1 MKKETVKIIIKYA
14 IASIIAAC
22 FVLLNLSL
30 RDFFKETEL
39 KEKYR
44 MLADSFTIP
53 GLIYVLLGLLIM
65 LTNKGSLDA
74 LGYMVKRAVKMLVP
88 MSKKDNM
95 TYAEYKETK
104 KGIHGYGFLF
114 YIGAV
119 VTAVGIV
126 FTILFYHCL
135 LYTSDAADD

>member
-14 IASIIAAC
+14 IASIIAVC

-119 VTAVGIV
+119 VTLSLIH
-126 FTILFYHCL
+126 I
-135 LYTSDAADD
+135 

>member
-14 IASIIAAC
+14 IVSIIAVC

-126 FTILFYHCL
+126 FTILFYQV
-135 LYTSDAADD
+135 

>member
-14 IASIIAAC
+14 IASIIAVC
-22 FVLLNLSL
+22 FVLLNFSL

-44 MLADSFTIP
+44 MHADSFTIP

-126 FTILFYHCL
+126 FTILFYQV
-135 LYTSDAADD
+135 

>member
-1 MKKETVKIIIKYA
+1 MLFALFY
-14 IASIIAAC
+14 
-22 FVLLNLSL
+22 LSL
-30 RDFFKETEL
+30 RDFIKETEL

-126 FTILFYHCL
+126 FTILFYQV
-135 LYTSDAADD
+135 

>member
-14 IASIIAAC
+14 IASIIAVC

-74 LGYMVKRAVKMLVP
+74 LGYMVRRAVKMLVP

-126 FTILFYHCL
+126 FTILFYQV
-135 LYTSDAADD
+135 

>member
-1 MKKETVKIIIKYA
+1 
-14 IASIIAAC
+14 
-22 FVLLNLSL
+22 
-30 RDFFKETEL
+30 
-39 KEKYR
+39 

-119 VTAVGIV
+119 VTTVGIV
-126 FTILFYHCL
+126 FTILFYQV
-135 LYTSDAADD
+135 

>member
-1 MKKETVKIIIKYA
+1 MPKKKNIRRNFSIEKETVKIIIKYA
-14 IASIIAAC
+14 IASIIAVC

-88 MSKKDNM
+88 MSKK
-95 TYAEYKETK
+95 
-104 KGIHGYGFLF
+104 I
-114 YIGAV
+114 I
-119 VTAVGIV
+119 
-126 FTILFYHCL
+126 
-135 LYTSDAADD
+135 

>member
-14 IASIIAAC
+14 IASIIAVC

-65 LTNKGSLDA
+65 LTNKGSL
-74 LGYMVKRAVKMLVP
+74 GYMVKRAVKMLVP

-95 TYAEYKETK
+95 TYAEYKKTK

-126 FTILFYHCL
+126 FTILFYQV
-135 LYTSDAADD
+135 

>member
-14 IASIIAAC
+14 IASIIAVC

-104 KGIHGYGFLF
+104 KGNTWLWFS
-114 YIGAV
+114 
-119 VTAVGIV
+119 
-126 FTILFYHCL
+126 L
-135 LYTSDAADD
+135 LYRSSCYGCWYCFYNIILSSVKKIQ

>member
-14 IASIIAAC
+14 IASIIAVC

-74 LGYMVKRAVKMLVP
+74 LGYMVKRAFKMLVP

-126 FTILFYHCL
+126 FTILFYQV
-135 LYTSDAADD
+135 

>member
-14 IASIIAAC
+14 IASIIAVC

-119 VTAVGIV
+119 VTAVCID
-126 FTILFYHCL
+126 FTILFYQV
-135 LYTSDAADD
+135 

>member
-14 IASIIAAC
+14 IASIIAVC

-88 MSKKDNM
+88 MSKKYNM

-119 VTAVGIV
+119 VTAGGIV
-126 FTILFYHCL
+126 FTILFYQV
-135 LYTSDAADD
+135 

>member
-14 IASIIAAC
+14 IASIIAVC

-95 TYAEYKETK
+95 TYTEYKETK

-126 FTILFYHCL
+126 FTILFYQV
-135 LYTSDAADD
+135 